1 MQVKQSSAR
10 SPAPDADLARSAA
23 RSPATRRQ
31 YLVSGIV
38 LAAFVVLVEWYL
50 GWSTLLAPWALVPPA
65 LALAGLGMVLASYL
79 VRALRFYFYFGV
91 EMRGRLRDCIKL
103 TAYHNFFNYLLPM
116 RSGEIAF
123 PILMARYF
131 HIGITRSV
139 PVLVWFRLLD
149 LHTLVLL
156 AIFSLP
162 LVNIPLSAVYALA
175 ASWLTI
181 PWLIYRFHRYI
192 GDRLEHPDDSR
203 WRAALVDALASLPSD
218 SRAFLVAWTWTL
230 VNWSV
235 KLTVIVVGL
244 GIFVGTETR
253 TALAAAVAGEL
264 SMVLPIHNVAATGT
278 YEAAIAG
285 VLVPAGMPFDKA
297 LAGAINVHL
306 YMILGVL
313 ITGMIGIVIP
323 TPAQS
328 KQERST

>member
-1 MQVKQSSAR
+1 
-10 SPAPDADLARSAA
+10 
-23 RSPATRRQ
+23 
-31 YLVSGIV
+31 
-38 LAAFVVLVEWYL
+38 
-50 GWSTLLAPWALVPPA
+50 VPPT
-65 LALAGLGMVLASYL
+65 LALIGLGMVLASYL
-79 VRALRFYFYFGV
+79 VRALRFYFYFNI
-91 EMRGRLRDCIKL
+91 EMRGRLCDCIKL

-131 HIGITRSV
+131 RIAVTRSV

-162 LVNIPLSAVYALA
+162 LINIPLTAVYALA
-175 ASWLTI
+175 GIWLTI
-181 PWLIYRFHRYI
+181 PWFFYRFHRYI
-192 GDRLEHPDDSR
+192 GDRLEHPDDNR
-203 WRAALVDALASLPSD
+203 WRAALADALASLPGD
-218 SRAFLVAWTWTL
+218 SRSFLVAWMWTL

-244 GIFVGTETR
+244 GVFVGADTR
-253 TALAAAVAGEL
+253 SALAAAVAGEL

-278 YEAAIAG
+278 YEAAVVA
-285 VLVPAGMPFDKA
+285 VLVPAGVPFDTA

-323 TPAQS
+323 TPTQS
-328 KQERST
+328 NQERSK